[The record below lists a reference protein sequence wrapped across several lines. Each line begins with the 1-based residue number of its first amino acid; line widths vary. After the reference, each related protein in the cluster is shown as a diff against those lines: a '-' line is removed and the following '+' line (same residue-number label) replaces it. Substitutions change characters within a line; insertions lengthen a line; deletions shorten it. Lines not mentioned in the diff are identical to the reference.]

1 MEAKTTANPAGL
13 IYSAI
18 PAIMAEI
25 PSIYKDR
32 KNDAQHYNFRG
43 IDDVYNAVNPI
54 LAKYRVFMRADVMD
68 VKREERPSKSGGI
81 MAFVQVRVRYSFVAS
96 DGSFVSTDSLGEGM
110 DSGDKAT
117 PKAMSIAQKYAI
129 LQMFAIPTADPKD
142 PEIDNPEP
150 VKAKPIKPKAAV
162 DPIKAEL
169 ETDGFAVN
177 APPVSKFDKLSDFAK
192 AKKSLGDRVYYD
204 CLGQFG
210 YEHANQVPVGQRDA
224 VLQIMRTMYA
234 DLHSTAKSPT
244 T

>member
-1 MEAKTTANPAGL
+1 MEVKTTVNPAGL

-54 LAKYRVFMRADVMD
+54 LAKYRVFMRADVLD

-142 PEIDNPEP
+142 VENDNPEP
-150 VKAKPIKPKAAV
+150 AKPKPV
-162 DPIKAEL
+162 TDPIRAEL
-169 ETDGFAVN
+169 EADGQAVNRASVGGFAHLK
-177 APPVSKFDKLSDFAK
+177 AFTQ
-192 AKKSLGDRVYYD
+192 AKKTLGNEAYYQ
-204 CLGQFG
+204 CLGEMG
-210 YEHANQVPVGQRDA
+210 YEHSNQIPEDLRPE
-224 VLQIMRTMYA
+224 VLGEMRLKYA
-234 DLHSTAKSPT
+234 DLHLKQNETK
-244 T
+244 